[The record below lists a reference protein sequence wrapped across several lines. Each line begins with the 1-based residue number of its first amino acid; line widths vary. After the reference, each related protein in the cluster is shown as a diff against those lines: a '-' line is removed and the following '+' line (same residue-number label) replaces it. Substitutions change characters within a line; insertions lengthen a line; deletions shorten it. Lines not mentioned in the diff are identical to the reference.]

1 VCIVSLPPAACSLA
15 TSAAV
20 TAAAEAGERSA
31 RSATPSA
38 SLLLQCS
45 TLPSSPN
52 TPAFC
57 DLSLLRYLL
66 SRSLSQR
73 KPRGRSGRSILSTE
87 CIHDRICSLRCVH
100 ALYVHTC
107 LVFESSQ
114 NPFADCVG
122 SLVWLPSLHFFLGG
136 EGQGGSSTRWFI
148 DEPIIR
154 LLVFFVILPLFG
166 GGGTP
171 WFWQHCGG
179 AVIISRGSIDN
190 GS

>member
-1 VCIVSLPPAACSLA
+1 MFSGWAAEGAFESCRLRPAGAVCIVSLPPAACSLA

-57 DLSLLRYLL
+57 DLSLVRYLL
-66 SRSLSQR
+66 SRSVSQR
-73 KPRGRSGRSILSTE
+73 EPRGRSGRSILSTE

-100 ALYVHTC
+100 ALYVHTS

-114 NPFADCVG
+114 NPFADCVR
-122 SLVWLPSLHFFLGG
+122 SLVWLPSLHF
-136 EGQGGSSTRWFI
+136 S
-148 DEPIIR
+148 
-154 LLVFFVILPLFG
+154 FG
-166 GGGTP
+166 GGGTRR
-171 WFWQHCGG
+171 FFDEVVDRRTHH
-179 AVIISRGSIDN
+179 
-190 GS
+190 